1 MGVGRPGERSAYVAE
16 QLALEQRFRDRGA
29 IDDDEWFSRAHAPG
43 VNRARR
49 EFLPCA
55 VFSEEQ
61 DGGLGGRHPRERLP
75 EGSCRFGVSQ
85 DLVRPSGLLDEP
97 PVLPDE
103 TIPIERISRG
113 EEDPLDRRGLLDEI
127 VRSELHGLDGPFDRA
142 VSGQHDRG
150 HGEPALPHRGEQRE
164 AVHLGHLHVQKD
176 EIDPSLIEET
186 GGADEI
192 LGNAEAT
199 RALRQTLARVA
210 ASEAPALLLGE
221 NGTGKELA
229 ARAIHAGSARA
240 RKPLVIVN
248 CAAIPESL
256 FESELFGHV
265 RGAFTGA
272 TDAHRGKFQQADGGT
287 LFLDEIGETP
297 ARLQPKLL
305 RALELGDVET
315 IGGRGPERV
324 DVRLIA
330 ATNRDLQAEIAAGRF
345 RPDLYYRIAVV
356 PVQLPPLRERADDV
370 PMLAK
375 HFLDA
380 ACRKNRAKPKQL
392 DPRAI
397 ADLTQHRWPGNVR
410 ELRNAMERVAI
421 LVASDV
427 VDASHLAFL
436 DPVPSDVVPIEDSGT
451 RDLASMMER
460 HERALVLAA
469 LLRNRWK
476 MTRTADELGL
486 ERSHLYKKLKALGI
500 DRPVED

>member
-1 MGVGRPGERSAYVAE
+1 MPTVLIVDDEKNIRATLARGLRLEGYRTEEAGNGLEALKILDEGEIDLVLLDVQMPE
-16 QLALEQRFRDRGA
+16 MDGLALLLA
-29 IDDDEWFSRAHAPG
+29 M
-43 VNRARR
+43 
-49 EFLPCA
+49 
-55 VFSEEQ
+55 
-61 DGGLGGRHPRERLP
+61 RERGLTVP
-75 EGSCRFGVSQ
+75 SIVLTAHGSIERAVQAVKLGAYDFIEKP
-85 DLVRPSGLLDEP
+85 PS
-97 PVLPDE
+97 
-103 TIPIERISRG
+103 IERIILAAG
-113 EEDPLDRRGLLDEI
+113 NALDR
-127 VRSELHGLDGPFDRA
+127 DR
-142 VSGQHDRG
+142 
-150 HGEPALPHRGEQRE
+150 L
-164 AVHLGHLHVQKD
+164 VQ
-176 EIDPSLIEET
+176 ENRRLIEET
-186 GGADEI
+186 GRADEL

-199 RALRQTLARVA
+199 RILRQTLARVA
-210 ASEAPALLLGE
+210 ASEAPVLLLGE

-297 ARLQPKLL
+297 SRLQPKLL
-305 RALELGDVET
+305 RALESGDVET

-330 ATNRDLQAEIAAGRF
+330 ATNRDLQAEIAAGKF

-356 PVQLPPLRERADDV
+356 PVRLPPLRERADDV

-380 ACRKNRAKPKQL
+380 ASRKNRAKSKQL
-392 DPRAI
+392 DPGAV
-397 ADLTQHRWPGNVR
+397 AVLTRHRWPGNVR

-436 DPVPSDVVPIEDSGT
+436 DAGPSAFAPTDDGGT
-451 RDLASMMER
+451 KDLASMMER

-469 LLRNRWK
+469 LRRNRWK
-476 MTRTADELGL
+476 MTKTADELGL

-500 DRPVED
+500 DKPVED